1 MNRINEMNAQEL
13 RVEIAKER
21 GYTAELDK
29 NVRKRNSGIDRYPQ
43 NQRYRPRRT
52 GKMITSAIV
61 CAIISVAGYPAPRL
75 LSRTPPFCGGDPIKL
90 PIDNCIYSAII

>member
-1 MNRINEMNAQEL
+1 MKGAEMNRINEMNAQEL

-52 GKMITSAIV
+52 WRIIAHITIT
-61 CAIISVAGYPAPRL
+61 PRL
-75 LSRTPPFCGGDPIKL
+75 
-90 PIDNCIYSAII
+90 SAYRRAITNIVLVYQPAHGHQLA